1 MKKIYLF
8 FAILSLSI
16 SLMHESSLYI
26 DFSRLSISNL
36 TDQIIFVIPPNY
48 TTSSARLYFYEKA
61 GNEWNQRFNFTAH
74 IGKKG
79 LGKTVEGDMKTPVGI
94 YQFNRYFGIEE
105 NPGTNLPYVKVNKSH
120 YWNGDSYSDRYNQL
134 VNDELYQNFDKSE
147 SEHLID
153 VYPGYEYAM
162 NINYNKEGIK
172 FKGCAIFM
180 HCFTSN
186 KYTAGCVAIDKS
198 NIVEIYNRLN
208 ENCYIVIDT
217 LKNMTK
223 YYKDE

>member
-1 MKKIYLF
+1 
-8 FAILSLSI
+8 
-16 SLMHESSLYI
+16 
-26 DFSRLSISNL
+26 
-36 TDQIIFVIPPNY
+36 
-48 TTSSARLYFYEKA
+48 
-61 GNEWNQRFNFTAH
+61 
-74 IGKKG
+74 
-79 LGKTVEGDMKTPVGI
+79 
-94 YQFNRYFGIEE
+94 
-105 NPGTNLPYVKVNKSH
+105 
-120 YWNGDSYSDRYNQL
+120 
-134 VNDELYQNFDKSE
+134 
-147 SEHLID
+147 
-153 VYPGYEYAM
+153 M